1 MGSVPGMVQR
11 LRRRSG
17 QAIGIDF
24 AIAFIVFLV
33 TVVVGFAYTNS
44 VLATS
49 SPFSE
54 NVQRSAMDASDRF
67 SDMNEWTVH
76 RLPVT
81 IGTSYSEQRY
91 PVEVLYTFPEDVDPN
106 STTALHDGDP
116 LRSQTDL
123 GLNETTFY
131 ANLSA
136 DRQHFDVVH
145 TRDTDLDGL
154 NTTEGIYRDGS
165 EVWNGDINATIGSD
179 GMDALSIDSQ
189 PLLEGSDIIE
199 GSGSVFHTEGPLR
212 HTATFNGTGKMYMRM
227 FSDDNRIRLR
237 QDGGPEPSTY
247 TLDLDDGFDEVYL
260 ANYSGDSQTNSTD
273 SSGTIYSGRAD
284 IADFHNTGGTTHS
297 LGVMNDGME
306 ITVENSSGD
315 LTAEVTVQDSDAESL
330 VLPHTGEQ
338 DQIQPQIDLFFD
350 PPRMRALPVDREQ
363 GLSLRSIEQYGP
375 TTVESLR
382 NDLGLGD
389 LGYNLT
395 VQGYTSVGEEPPGSS
410 EVAVIDT
417 PAIVLGRFGNTTL
430 TDLRVSIWL

>member
-1 MGSVPGMVQR
+1 MVTR

-67 SDMNEWTVH
+67 YDMNEWTVH

-81 IGTSYSEQRY
+81 LGTSYSEQRY
-91 PVEVLYTFPEDVDPN
+91 PVEVLYSFPEDVDPN
-106 STTALHDGDP
+106 STTALHDSDQ

-123 GLNETTFY
+123 SLNETVFY
-131 ANLSA
+131 ANLSD
-136 DRQHFDVVH
+136 DRQQFDVIH
-145 TRDTDLDGL
+145 TRDTNLTGL
-154 NTTEGIYRDGS
+154 NTTEGIYQDGS
-165 EVWNGDINATIGSD
+165 EVWNGDINATIGSE
-179 GMDALSIDSQ
+179 GMDALSIDGQS
-189 PLLEGSDIIE
+189 LLDGSDIIE
-199 GSGSVFHTEGPLR
+199 GTGSAFHTTGPLR
-212 HTATFNGTGKMYMRM
+212 HTTTFNGTGKMYMRM
-227 FSDDNRIRLR
+227 FSDDSRIRLR

-247 TLDLDDGFDEVYL
+247 TLDLDDRYDEVYV
-260 ANYSGDSQTNSTD
+260 ANYSGDSQTQSTD

-284 IADFHNTGGTTHS
+284 IADFHNIGGTTYS

-315 LTAEVTVQDSDAESL
+315 LSAEITVQDNDTRSL
-330 VLPHTGEQ
+330 LLPHTG
-338 DQIQPQIDLFFD
+338 DKSTIQSEIDLFFD
-350 PPRMRALPVDREQ
+350 PPQTRALPVERAQ
-363 GLSLRSIEQYGP
+363 GLSLRSIDRYGP
-375 TTVESLR
+375 TTVDSLR
-382 NDLGLGD
+382 DDLGLGD
-389 LGYNLT
+389 LGYNISI
-395 VQGYTSVGEEPPGSS
+395 QGYTSVGEEPPGSS

-417 PAIVLGRFGNTTL
+417 PTTVLGRFGNATL
-430 TDLRVSIWL
+430 TEIRVSIWL